1 MVRHLRNTVWWRCL
15 TAAKATK
22 TEQGS
27 SSLSLFHRCSAL
39 ITHHFFFF
47 FFILWIYDIQ
57 EQTLNL
63 IKENSKRQ
71 RNTTRVYIKKSLPL
85 FVGVF
90 DGCNCERC
98 VPLGSFHLMIPRPDG
113 LLLSPA
119 GSVTVHLISA
129 GSHYWSC
136 PSAQAED
143 EVMRMLP
150 TPLLPHHGWSPT
162 SNDIFFFFF

>member
-1 MVRHLRNTVWWRCL
+1 MTVSHSCQGYKNR
-15 TAAKATK
+15 TGKFV
-22 TEQGS
+22 TES
-27 SSLSLFHRCSAL
+27 LSPLLSTHHSSL
-39 ITHHFFFF
+39 FFF

-71 RNTTRVYIKKSLPL
+71 RNTTGVYRKKSLPL

-98 VPLGSFHLMIPRPDG
+98 VPLGSFHLMISRPDG

-136 PSAQAED
+136 LSAQAED
-143 EVMRMLP
+143 EVMRMPPPP
-150 TPLLPHHGWSPT
+150 TPPPRVVS
-162 SNDIFFFFF
+162 DQ